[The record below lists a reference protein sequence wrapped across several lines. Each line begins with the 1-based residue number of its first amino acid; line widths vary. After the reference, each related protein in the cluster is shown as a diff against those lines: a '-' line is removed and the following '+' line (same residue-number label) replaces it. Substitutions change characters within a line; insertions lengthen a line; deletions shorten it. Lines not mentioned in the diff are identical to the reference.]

1 MSSDINLNR
10 LGIFKVVASL
20 GSFSKAALTL
30 KQPKSRIS
38 RNITALEK
46 EMGVSLIYRT
56 TRQFQ
61 LTAAGVD
68 LYQKVVPHL
77 SALENVIQSVDRHEN
92 IVSGLIR
99 MTVPNDVGIELM
111 AAYSFE
117 FQKLYPQC
125 KIDLLVDN
133 KTIDLVSEG
142 VDVALRFGALR
153 DSTLKLRKLG
163 WVQLK
168 LFISP
173 NLLKLS
179 PALYKISD
187 LEKINYV
194 SFKKFENKRNTLKL
208 TNQRTDAHLKLVS
221 TFSSDN
227 FFVNKQMAILGSG
240 FCVLPAFL
248 AKKDIQNTDLVQI
261 FKEWSTEKVPISL
274 LMPQQK
280 TIPLRLKLFIEF
292 LELKLKDALV

>member
-20 GSFSKAALTL
+20 GSFSKAALSL

-61 LTAAGVD
+61 LTAAG
-68 LYQKVVPHL
+68 LELFQKVVPHL
-77 SALENVIQSVDRHEN
+77 SALENVIQSVDRNEN
-92 IVSGLIR
+92 IVSGRIR
-99 MTVPNDVGIELM
+99 MTVPNDIGIELM
-111 AAYSFE
+111 AGYSFE

-142 VDVALRFGALR
+142 VDVALRFGTLR

-163 WVQLK
+163 SVQLK

-173 NLLKLS
+173 GLVKLS
-179 PALYKISD
+179 PALHKISD
-187 LEKINYV
+187 LEKFKYV
-194 SFKKFENKRNTLKL
+194 AFKKFENKRNTLKL
-208 TNQRTDAHLKLVS
+208 TNLKTDVHLKLDSV
-221 TFSSDN
+221 FSSDN
-227 FFVNKQMAILGSG
+227 FFVNKQMAILGAG
-240 FCVLPAFL
+240 FCFLPAFI
-248 AKKDIQNTDLVQI
+248 AQKDIQNGDLVQI
-261 FKEWSTEKVPISL
+261 FKDWGTEKVPVSM

-280 TIPLRLKLFIEF
+280 SIPVRLKLFIDF
-292 LELKLKDALV
+292 LEDKLKDALI